1 MKFFYDVEV
10 AETVINNRK
19 HLALD
24 DNDIKRIPL
33 YKANDF
39 LIVGYEMGLVND
51 VEPIANFEGP
61 SFQCGE
67 FINEEEAQRE
77 LCFNLNRDI
86 ADSYYDL

>member
-10 AETVINNRK
+10 AESVIKNRK

-33 YKANDF
+33 YRATDF
-39 LIVGYEMGLVND
+39 LIVGYETGLVND

-61 SFQCGE
+61 SFQCAE
-67 FINEEEAQRE
+67 FATEEEARRE
-77 LCFNLNRDI
+77 LCFNLNRGI
-86 ADSYYDL
+86 GDSYYDL

>member
-1 MKFFYDVEV
+1 MKFFYNVEV

-39 LIVGYEMGLVND
+39 LIAGYEAGLVND
-51 VEPIANFEGP
+51 AEPIADFGGP

-67 FINEEEAQRE
+67 FSSEEEARRE
-77 LCFNLNRDI
+77 LCFILNGDI

>member
-10 AETVINNRK
+10 AESVIKDRK

-39 LIVGYEMGLVND
+39 LIAGYETGLVND
-51 VEPIANFEGP
+51 AEPIADFAGP
-61 SFQCGE
+61 SFKCAE
-67 FINEEEAQRE
+67 FANEEEARRE
-77 LCFNLNRDI
+77 LCFILNRDI
-86 ADSYYDL
+86 AESYYDI

>member
-1 MKFFYDVEV
+1 MKFFYNVEV

-24 DNDIKRIPL
+24 DNDIKRIPV

-39 LIVGYEMGLVND
+39 LIVGYETGLIND
-51 VEPIANFEGP
+51 VEPIADFGGP
-61 SFQCGE
+61 SFKCAE
-67 FINEEEAQRE
+67 FSSEEEARRE
-77 LCFNLNRDI
+77 LCFILNGDI